1 MIPSSPRFGRLFA
14 GLLALTLGLLAVGW
28 LTIGVAAQNPP
39 KKEEE
44 EDPAKPKLKAPPK
57 VEEEDPT
64 PTKQPPR
71 KGEEVEDPR
80 ARPKKVIVVDD
91 EVPGKP
97 PPVARPA
104 DEAAPEID
112 DLLRRTKNAAV
123 RELLRSASVPHDL
136 VTAPPFSSGGTH
148 YSVEP
153 LTHYYPETNPKFPNG
168 TLVAWPLDQDWKRM
182 EKQREF
188 GSRLPSRVRPFEEV
202 VADDVSAFFA
212 RKFDELDSK
221 DPQYLTRRDMLQAGE
236 AALAAAERFHES
248 AREKGPRQGPE
259 WEPVGEKLRDTLFG
273 VKMQLL
279 AMTAVAGNW
288 DATAAQA
295 VRLAAAFPRPEQR
308 EAVAALLADL
318 VKRRMDGEL
327 THDKAKEARER
338 LEEIERTFPGSAAA
352 KPITARLRDIA
363 QGHLDAAKALT
374 NQPQKAAEELR
385 MAAEVF
391 PRLPG
396 LSDQL
401 HEVDRSYPI
410 LRVGVRELPREMLPG
425 LATTD
430 VERQVGEL
438 LFESLVRV
446 RPQRDGGQ
454 RYEPVLAS
462 RLPRLVPL
470 GRQFQLARGASWS
483 NGEPVTAADVRA
495 TVLLLKDPKWPGH
508 DPALA
513 KLIEK
518 AELGDTFLDLK
529 LNQGFFDPLSLM
541 TFKVL
546 PAGVEKQPNQASK
559 HPVGSGPYILKGEL
573 DEKTGKGLLF
583 VASVSY
589 GARANKERLPHIREI
604 RFLQTADPVDAL
616 REGKVDLVADVPGPR
631 VKELRA
637 TSGVLVDGPLTTRRV
652 YFLAVNHRNP
662 VLRDSPKLRR
672 ALALAIDRDKILTD
686 YFRGDLGK
694 TVHHAL
700 NGPFP
705 VGSWACDPK
714 NVPDLYQPGEA
725 QALAKQAAERLGRD
739 SITLH
744 LKYPKDEPGV
754 PAAMQYLSTS
764 VANAT
769 GGIIKIELT
778 PSDPYDLR
786 KDVERL
792 NDYDLAYYHL
802 DHASEAYWLGPLFD
816 PDSTDRGGSNYM
828 GYTDGALTSL
838 LEQAKNHRDFAKV
851 QQATWLVHRKLY
863 QDMPL
868 IPLWQLDTFVAR
880 RREVQPAYVDPL
892 LLFGDVERWEK
903 SAK

>member
-1 MIPSSPRFGRLFA
+1 MIPSSSRFGRLFV
-14 GLLALTLGLLAVGW
+14 GLLALALGLLAVGW

-44 EDPAKPKLKAPPK
+44 EEPTKPKLKQPPK

-64 PTKQPPR
+64 PAKPPR

-80 ARPKKVIVVDD
+80 ARPKKVIIVDD
-91 EVPGKP
+91 DVPGKP
-97 PPVARPA
+97 PPVARPPDDSA
-104 DEAAPEID
+104 PDIDE
-112 DLLRRTKNAAV
+112 LLRRTKNTTV
-123 RELLRSASVPHDL
+123 RDLLRSAAHPHDV
-136 VTAPPFSSGGTH
+136 VTVPPLSNPNNIF
-148 YSVEP
+148 VEP
-153 LTHYYPETNPKFPNG
+153 LTHYYSEENPKFPNG
-168 TLVAWPLDQDWKRM
+168 SIETWPFNQDWKRAA
-182 EKQREF
+182 KPREF
-188 GSRLPSRVRPFEEV
+188 GSRLPLRVRPFEEA
-202 VADDVSAFFA
+202 VARDVSDFFA
-212 RKFDELDSK
+212 RKFDQLDPK
-221 DPQYLTRRDMLQAGE
+221 HAQYLTRREVLQAGE

-279 AMTAVAGNW
+279 AMTAATGNW
-288 DATAAQA
+288 EATAAQA
-295 VRLAAAFPRPEQR
+295 GRLAAAFPKPEQR
-308 EAVAALLADL
+308 EAVVVLLADL
-318 VKRRMDGEL
+318 VKRRMEGEL
-327 THDKAKEARER
+327 THEKAKEARER
-338 LEEIERTFPGSAAA
+338 LEEIERTFPGSEAA
-352 KPITARLRDIA
+352 KPITQRLRDVA
-363 QGHLDAAKALT
+363 QGHLNSAKEKKD
-374 NQPQKAAEELR
+374 PQKAAEELR
-385 MAAEVF
+385 LAAEVF

-438 LFESLVRV
+438 LFEGLIRV
-446 RPQRDGGQ
+446 RPQRNGGQ
-454 RYEPVLAS
+454 LYEPVLAAG
-462 RLPRLVPL
+462 LPRLVPL
-470 GRQFQLARGASWS
+470 GRQFHLARGASWS
-483 NGEPVTAADVRA
+483 NGESVTAADVRA
-495 TVLLLKDPKWPGH
+495 TVLLLKDPQWPGH

-559 HPVGSGPYILKGEL
+559 HPIGSGPYILKGEL
-573 DEKTGKGLLF
+573 DEKNGKGLVF

-589 GARANKERLPHIREI
+589 GARSPKEKDKNQNPLPHIREI
-604 RFLQTADPVDAL
+604 RFLQCADPVDAL
-616 REGKVDLVADVPGPR
+616 REGKVDLVADVPGPS
-631 VKELRA
+631 VNKLRK
-637 TSGVLVDGPLTTRRV
+637 TDGVVVDGPLATRRV

-662 VLRDSPKLRR
+662 VLRDSPQLRR
-672 ALALAIDRDKILTD
+672 ALALAIDREKILTD

-714 NVPDLYQPGEA
+714 NVPTELFRPDDALT
-725 QALAKQAAERLGRD
+725 LAKQAAERLGRD

-744 LKYPKDEPGV
+744 LKYPKDEPDV
-754 PAAMQYLSTS
+754 QRAMQYLSTS
-764 VANAT
+764 VGNAT

-778 PSDPYDLR
+778 PDEAHALDAHDLR

-792 NDYDLAYYHL
+792 NDYDLGSTTTWTTPARPTGSVRCSTPTPRTVAAAITWVTPTAL
-802 DHASEAYWLGPLFD
+802 SRGCSNRPRIIVTSPRCSRRPGWLTANCIKTCP
-816 PDSTDRGGSNYM
+816 
-828 GYTDGALTSL
+828 
-838 LEQAKNHRDFAKV
+838 
-851 QQATWLVHRKLY
+851 
-863 QDMPL
+863 
-868 IPLWQLDTFVAR
+868 
-880 RREVQPAYVDPL
+880 
-892 LLFGDVERWEK
+892 
-903 SAK
+903 